1 MWKTVKLGD
10 LVDISIGKT
19 PVRNNLKFWDKEKNT
34 NNVWISI
41 ADLTK
46 LKNNFVED
54 SKEYISDEG
63 AKLFKPVPANTL
75 IMSFKLSIGKLAITS
90 KEVRTNE
97 AIASLP
103 IKDDREICKE
113 YLLFYLQSLDWDSLA
128 GNDIKVKGKTL
139 NKAKLKEIFILVPP
153 LEEQKQIAK
162 KLDATFAEIDKNIE
176 NLKNK
181 KEQIESLINR
191 VSEEELKNAE
201 GENLKIETIG
211 DVLSVIQNG
220 VNCKQD
226 KSGKGLKITRI
237 ETIAD
242 ANINYDKTGFS
253 NLDESKKQKAA
264 LKKGDILFSH
274 INSPSHVGKTAIYDG
289 SEPLYHGINLLRLH
303 TIDAVDSNYFN
314 FFLQSLFW
322 SGHWRR
328 ASKQSVNQAS
338 VNQVDIKKI
347 PFSYP
352 PLEEQKEI
360 VKKLDSI
367 NLEKDISIKALNTQ
381 IHNYIALK
389 SSILSQEL
397 EGKRAA

>member
-153 LEEQKQIAK
+153 LKDHKPIARK
-162 KLDATFAEIDKNIE
+162 HDANFAERDYNIE
-176 NLKNK
+176 
-181 KEQIESLINR
+181 
-191 VSEEELKNAE
+191 
-201 GENLKIETIG
+201 
-211 DVLSVIQNG
+211 
-220 VNCKQD
+220 
-226 KSGKGLKITRI
+226 
-237 ETIAD
+237 
-242 ANINYDKTGFS
+242 Y
-253 NLDESKKQKAA
+253 
-264 LKKGDILFSH
+264 
-274 INSPSHVGKTAIYDG
+274 
-289 SEPLYHGINLLRLH
+289 
-303 TIDAVDSNYFN
+303 
-314 FFLQSLFW
+314 
-322 SGHWRR
+322 
-328 ASKQSVNQAS
+328 
-338 VNQVDIKKI
+338 
-347 PFSYP
+347 
-352 PLEEQKEI
+352 
-360 VKKLDSI
+360 
-367 NLEKDISIKALNTQ
+367 
-381 IHNYIALK
+381 
-389 SSILSQEL
+389 
-397 EGKRAA
+397 